1 MRMDRTSGELVMVT
15 PAATQA
21 VCAALDVSARNLQA
35 AFTTMQNKV
44 GPLKSTWGTSKAGTM
59 FFEAFAKFGQDLDAL
74 CQRITQTSK
83 TVDDNTAQGLALDG
97 KLGNLFT

>member
-21 VCAALDVSARNLQA
+21 VCASLDVSAKNLRD
-35 AFTTMQNKV
+35 AFTTMEGKV
-44 GPLKSTWGTSKAGTM
+44 GPLRSTWGTSVAGEK
-59 FFEAFAKFGQDLDAL
+59 FFEAFGKFGQDLAEL

-97 KLGNLFT
+97 RLGNLFT

>member
-1 MRMDRTSGELVMVT
+1 MDRTSGELVMVT

-21 VCAALDVSARNLQA
+21 VCAALDVSARNLQSA
-35 AFTTMQNKV
+35 YTTMQGKV
-44 GPLKSTWGTSKAGTM
+44 GALKATWGPSTTGTA
-59 FFEAFAKFGQDLDAL
+59 FFEAFAKFGQDIDAL

-97 KLGNLFT
+97 KLGNMFT